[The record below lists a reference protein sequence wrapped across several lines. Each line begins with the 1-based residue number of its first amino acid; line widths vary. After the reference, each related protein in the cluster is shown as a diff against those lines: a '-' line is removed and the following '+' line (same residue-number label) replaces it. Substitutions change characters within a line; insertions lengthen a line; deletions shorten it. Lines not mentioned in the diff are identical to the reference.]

1 MKNTY
6 LFIFSIS
13 LILQLGSVAV
23 TQAICFEERGERKY
37 VWDPVKRT
45 YGYKYVTYEVP
56 VPCDEEELNKPNCY
70 FETQSLIT
78 SAGDPVVEDIFVCDE

>member
-1 MKNTY
+1 MKAIY
-6 LFIFSIS
+6 FFIFIGAIM
-13 LILQLGSVAV
+13 LLLGSPGF
-23 TQAICFEERGERKY
+23 TQAICYEERGEKIY
-37 VWDPVKRT
+37 VWDPVKRN

-78 SAGDPVVEDIFVCDE
+78 SSGNPVVEEVFVCDE